1 MKPPRKLHIKSY
13 GCQMN
18 VYDAQRMV
26 DTLAGEGFVE
36 TASAEDADLVILNTC
51 HIREKAS
58 EKVYSE
64 LGRLRVA
71 KDEAA
76 RNGREMRI
84 AVAGC
89 VAQAEGEEIIRRAP
103 AVDVVVGPQS
113 YHHLPQLLARAKS
126 HGRALE
132 TEFPVEDKFGFLPA
146 PKPDAIRA
154 RGISAFVTVQEGC
167 DKFCT
172 FCVVPYTRGS
182 EVSRPVARIV
192 DDVKRLADNGVREIT
207 LIGQNVNAYHGE
219 GPDGRTWPLGRLLH
233 RLAEI
238 DCIVRLRYSTSH
250 PRDVDDSLI
259 AAHRD
264 LPALMPF
271 VHLPVQSGSD
281 RILAAM
287 NRKHTADDYRR
298 VIDRFRAA
306 RQDIAFSSDFIVGFP
321 GETEGEFAA
330 TLALVMQ
337 IGYAGAY
344 SFKYSPRPGT
354 PAADMRETVS
364 AAEMDERLVRLQELI
379 DSQQSAFNKAMIG
392 NTVDVLFERAARNP
406 GQIVGRTAWLQ
417 PAHVF
422 ASPDIIGQVLPVTIE
437 SLERYSLLGE
447 LARASRRR
455 CHLLFRRRP
464 IVSID
469 PFFSKDHG
477 SLNPCQ
483 KAHRIHLRLLPAA
496 NLTATCKFRPRP
508 RSSSTST
515 TTARRLRSSAPT
527 ARISRW
533 SNGGSASSSTRA
545 ATTSPSQAPATAATP
560 RGACWRRSMRRPWRA
575 MISRRAKSKAPSAP

>member
-26 DTLAGEGFVE
+26 DTLAPEGFVE

-76 RNGREMRI
+76 RSGRAMQI

-89 VAQAEGEEIIRRAP
+89 VAQAEGEEIVRRAP
-103 AVDVVVGPQS
+103 VVDVVVGPQS
-113 YHHLPQLLARAKS
+113 YHHLPELLKRAGS
-126 HGRALE
+126 EGRAIE
-132 TEFPVEDKFGFLPA
+132 TEFPAADKFGFLA
-146 PKPDAIRA
+146 QPKPDAIRA

-172 FCVVPYTRGS
+172 FCVVPYTRGA
-182 EVSRPVARIV
+182 EVSRPVAKIV
-192 DDVKRLADNGVREIT
+192 DDVKRLADNGVRELT

-219 GPDGRTWPLGRLLH
+219 GPDGKIWPLGPLLEH
-233 RLAEI
+233 LATI
-238 DCIVRLRYSTSH
+238 PGIARLRYSTSH

-264 LPALMPF
+264 LDALMPF

-298 VIDRFRAA
+298 IIDRFRAA

-321 GETEGEFAA
+321 GESEQDFLA
-330 TLALVMQ
+330 TLALVTQ
-337 IGYAGAY
+337 IGYAAAY
-344 SFKYSPRPGT
+344 SFKYSARPGT
-354 PAADMRETVS
+354 PAADMQETVS
-364 AAEMDERLVRLQELI
+364 PAEMDQRLERLQELI
-379 DSQQSAFNKAMIG
+379 DSQQSAFNKAAIG
-392 NTVDVLFERAARNP
+392 STVDVLFERPARKD
-406 GQIVGRTAWLQ
+406 GQIVGRTAFLQ
-417 PAHVF
+417 PAHVM
-422 ASPDIIGQVLPVTIE
+422 ASPDIIGQILPVRID
-437 SLERYSLLGE
+437 SLERYSFLGE
-447 LARASRRR
+447 LA
-455 CHLLFRRRP
+455 
-464 IVSID
+464 
-469 PFFSKDHG
+469 
-477 SLNPCQ
+477 
-483 KAHRIHLRLLPAA
+483 
-496 NLTATCKFRPRP
+496 TPR
-508 RSSSTST
+508 
-515 TTARRLRSSAPT
+515 TAREPAL
-527 ARISRW
+527 
-533 SNGGSASSSTRA
+533 
-545 ATTSPSQAPATAATP
+545 SQAI
-560 RGACWRRSMRRPWRA
+560 GA
-575 MISRRAKSKAPSAP
+575 

>member
-26 DTLAGEGFVE
+26 DTLAPEGFVE

-64 LGRLRVA
+64 LGRFRVA

-76 RNGREMRI
+76 RDGRKMNI
-84 AVAGC
+84 VVAGC

-103 AVDVVVGPQS
+103 TVDVVVGPQS
-113 YHHLPQLLARAKS
+113 YHHLPQLLARARS

-132 TEFPVEDKFGFLPA
+132 TEFPVEDKFGFLPP

-154 RGISAFVTVQEGC
+154 RGISSFVTVQEGC

-192 DDVKRLADNGVREIT
+192 DDVLRLADNGVREIT

-219 GPDGRTWPLGRLLH
+219 GPDGRVWPLGTLLR

-238 DCIVRLRYSTSH
+238 PGIVRLRYSTSH

-259 AAHRD
+259 EAHRD
-264 LPALMPF
+264 LAALMPF

-287 NRKHTADDYRR
+287 NRKHSAEDYRR
-298 VIDRFRAA
+298 VIDRFRAV

-321 GETEGEFAA
+321 GETAEDFDA
-330 TLALVMQ
+330 TLALVTQ

-354 PAADMRETVS
+354 PAADMQETAS

-379 DSQQSAFNKAMIG
+379 DSQQSAFNKATIG
-392 NTVDVLFERAARNP
+392 KTVDVLFERAARNP
-406 GQIVGRTAWLQ
+406 GQIVGRTAYLQ
-417 PAHVF
+417 PAHVM
-422 ASPDIIGQVLPVTIE
+422 ASPDIIGQVLPVTIA

-447 LARASRRR
+447 LAAASDAQ
-455 CHLLFRRRP
+455 P
-464 IVSID
+464 I
-469 PFFSKDHG
+469 
-477 SLNPCQ
+477 
-483 KAHRIHLRLLPAA
+483 PAA
-496 NLTATCKFRPRP
+496 FSQTA
-508 RSSSTST
+508 
-515 TTARRLRSSAPT
+515 
-527 ARISRW
+527 
-533 SNGGSASSSTRA
+533 
-545 ATTSPSQAPATAATP
+545 SPSQMTGSSQMT
-560 RGACWRRSMRRPWRA
+560 RGA
-575 MISRRAKSKAPSAP
+575 